1 MGENNGVKKGGPA
14 YLVKQLIRK
23 RPINI
28 SFTTSQEDVM
38 KRYNMCVVLIRSA
51 VIVCSLILGSSSF
64 ALAEE
69 PAGQPAP
76 SDQSVK
82 ERAVPMQKSTFMSVP
97 RLKETRAPIPSRGG
111 TMNFSC
117 GSTSCTC
124 RGDRDCNDMFST
136 TVCGGSAVCDNT
148 TGECSCLRY

>member
-1 MGENNGVKKGGPA
+1 MRRHEAYIGV
-14 YLVKQLIRK
+14 
-23 RPINI
+23 
-28 SFTTSQEDVM
+28 
-38 KRYNMCVVLIRSA
+38 IRSTVVA
-51 VIVCSLILGSSSF
+51 VAIGFAWSPF

-69 PAGQPAP
+69 PTSPPTP
-76 SDQSVK
+76 SDQSVQ
-82 ERAVPMQKSTFMSVP
+82 ERAVPMQKSTFLSVP
-97 RLKETRAPIPSRGG
+97 RLKGTRAPIPSRGG

-117 GSTSCTC
+117 GATSCTC

>member
-1 MGENNGVKKGGPA
+1 
-14 YLVKQLIRK
+14 
-23 RPINI
+23 
-28 SFTTSQEDVM
+28 M
-38 KRYNMCVVLIRSA
+38 KRYNVRVGLIRSA

-69 PAGQPAP
+69 PTSPP
-76 SDQSVK
+76 THSDQSVQ
-82 ERAVPMQKSTFMSVP
+82 ERAVPMQKSTFLNAP
-97 RLKETRAPIPSRGG
+97 RLKGTRAPIPSRGG

-136 TVCGGSAVCDNT
+136 TVCGGRAVCDNT